1 MVLYPS
7 QEWCDE
13 WKKLINA
20 DEAITKTGAK
30 WGVSFNGDWL
40 FVLTPGG
47 GLEETAYVFLAAS
60 AGRCSEARM
69 LSDPEEV
76 EPGFVVTGTYPD
88 YRSVVQGEKD
98 FLALVVKGVFK
109 VKGDMLK
116 IMQNAK
122 FIRAVANSISRID
135 SEFLGD

>member
-13 WKKLINA
+13 WKKLINS
-20 DEAITKTGAK
+20 DEAIAKTGAK

-40 FVLTPGG
+40 FVITPGG
-47 GLEETAYVFLAAS
+47 GLEESAYVFLAAS

-69 LSDPEEV
+69 LDDPEEV
-76 EPGFVVTGTYPD
+76 KPGFVVTGTYPD

-122 FIRAVANSISRID
+122 FIRAVSNSISRID
-135 SEFLGD
+135 SEYLGD